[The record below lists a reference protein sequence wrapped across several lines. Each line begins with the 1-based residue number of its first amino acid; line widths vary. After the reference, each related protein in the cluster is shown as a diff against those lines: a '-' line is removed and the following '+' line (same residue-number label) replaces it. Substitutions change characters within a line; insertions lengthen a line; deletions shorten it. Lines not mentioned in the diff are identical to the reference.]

1 MTTHLSSP
9 SNIGGTQKAFSHW
22 HHSKQWSKLFETWLE
37 FVGKTRMAHT
47 YYKDRL
53 GFEPEY
59 ESRLQ
64 QSSSQHQTSVT
75 KSTLY
80 SSGISQSS
88 TQQRSSNYQ
97 TKATVHEASH
107 SASASSNNHYSSSRI
122 QHGSSENHSSGALES
137 TQHSTSGGA
146 GHGVYEENLTKF
158 KGPEKYFFD
167 NLFIE

>member
-1 MTTHLSSP
+1 
-9 SNIGGTQKAFSHW
+9 
-22 HHSKQWSKLFETWLE
+22 
-37 FVGKTRMAHT
+37 MAHT

-80 SSGISQSS
+80 SSGVSQSS

-97 TKATVHEASH
+97 TKATIHESSQ
-107 SASASSNNHYSSSRI
+107 SAVTSSNNHYSSSRI
-122 QHGSSENHSSGALES
+122 QHGSSENNHSTSGALES
-137 TQHSTSGGA
+137 TQHSSSGA
-146 GHGVYEENLTKF
+146 HGVYEENLTKF
-158 KGPEKYFFD
+158 KGPD
-167 NLFIE
+167 IFIISFYNIIRL